1 MATESPCRDARKVSM
16 KQTLSEPGRIPASCS
31 ARWRTAFSILG
42 LQSFILQPQGP
53 TIGANRRAILCI
65 LWLRIVPGEPHAV
78 STLQRL
84 TDRGLVKPPRWL
96 PGQVMYETI
105 MGSVAYGVSS
115 DTSDVDVYG
124 WAIPPKEDIFPHLRG
139 EIPGF
144 GKQAKRF
151 EQYQEHH
158 VEDRDALAGHGRM
171 YDLTIF
177 GIVKFFALAMENNPN
192 IIDSLFTPTTC
203 VLHSTKVGNLVRE
216 NRRLFLHKGAW
227 PKFKGYAYSQLHK
240 IAIKQPQGKRAE
252 LVAEHGFDTKFGY
265 HVVRLIG
272 EVEQILLEGDIDL
285 QRNNEQLKTIRRGEW
300 TEDRLRGWFADKES
314 HLERL
319 YAESTL
325 RAVPD
330 EGQIKALLMQCL
342 EEHYG
347 SLEGCVV
354 DPDRAVAALR
364 NILAELERVRD
375 LL

>member
-1 MATESPCRDARKVSM
+1 M
-16 KQTLSEPGRIPASCS
+16 
-31 ARWRTAFSILG
+31 
-42 LQSFILQPQGP
+42 
-53 TIGANRRAILCI
+53 
-65 LWLRIVPGEPHAV
+65 

-84 TDRGLVKPPRWL
+84 ADRGLVRPPRWL
-96 PGQVMYETI
+96 PGNVQYETI

-124 WAIPPKEDIFPHLRG
+124 WAIPPREDIFPQLRG

-151 EQYQEHH
+151 EVYQEHH
-158 VEDRDALAGHGRM
+158 VADRDALAGHGRS
-171 YDLTIF
+171 YDLAMF
-177 GIVKFFALAMENNPN
+177 GIVKFFQLAMENNPN
-192 IIDSLFTPTTC
+192 VIDSLFTPTTC
-203 VLHSTKVGNLVRE
+203 VLHSTRVGNLVRE

-240 IAIKQPQGKRAE
+240 LAIKQPQGKRAE

-265 HVVRLIG
+265 HVVRLIS
-272 EVEQILLEGDIDL
+272 EVEQILVEGDIDL
-285 QRNNEQLKTIRRGEW
+285 LRNNEQLKAIRRGEW
-300 TEDRLRGWFADKES
+300 TEERLRAWFAEKES

-325 RAVPD
+325 PATPD
-330 EGQIKALLMQCL
+330 EARIKALLLSAL

-347 SLEGCVV
+347 SLDGCVV

-364 NILAELERVRD
+364 NIQAELDRVKD

>member
-1 MATESPCRDARKVSM
+1 M
-16 KQTLSEPGRIPASCS
+16 
-31 ARWRTAFSILG
+31 
-42 LQSFILQPQGP
+42 
-53 TIGANRRAILCI
+53 
-65 LWLRIVPGEPHAV
+65 

-84 TDRGLVKPPRWL
+84 TDRGLIKPPRWL
-96 PGQVMYETI
+96 PGNVQYETI

-115 DTSDVDVYG
+115 ETSDMDVYG
-124 WAIPPKEDIFPHLRG
+124 WAIPMKDDIFPHLRG
-139 EIPGF
+139 DIRGF
-144 GKQAKRF
+144 GKQARPF

-158 VEDRDALAGHGRM
+158 VEDRDALAGHGRT

-177 GIVKFFALAMENNPN
+177 GIVKFFALAMDNNPN

-203 VLHSTKVGNLVRE
+203 VLHITRVGNLVRE

-240 IAIKQPQGKRAE
+240 LAIKQPQGKRAE

-265 HVVRLIG
+265 HVVRLIS
-272 EVEQILLEGDIDL
+272 EVEQILIEGDIDL
-285 QRNNEQLKTIRRGEW
+285 QRNNEQLKAIRRGEW
-300 TEDRLRGWFADKES
+300 TEDRLRTWFADKES
-314 HLERL
+314 DLERL

-330 EGQIKALLMQCL
+330 EGRIKALLMQCL

-347 SLEGCVV
+347 SLADCVV
-354 DPDRAVAALR
+354 DPDRATIALR
-364 NILAELERVRD
+364 NIQAELDRVKD

>member
-1 MATESPCRDARKVSM
+1 M
-16 KQTLSEPGRIPASCS
+16 
-31 ARWRTAFSILG
+31 
-42 LQSFILQPQGP
+42 
-53 TIGANRRAILCI
+53 
-65 LWLRIVPGEPHAV
+65 

-96 PGQVMYETI
+96 PGNVQYETI

-124 WAIPPKEDIFPHLRG
+124 WAIPTREDIFPHLRG

-144 GKQAKRF
+144 GKPAKRF
-151 EQYQEHH
+151 EVYQEHH
-158 VEDRDALAGHGRM
+158 VQDRDALAGHGRS

-177 GIVKFFALAMENNPN
+177 GIVKFFQLAMENNPN
-192 IIDSLFTPTTC
+192 VIDSLFTPTTC
-203 VLHSTKVGNLVRE
+203 VLHSTRVGNLVRE

-240 IAIKQPQGKRAE
+240 LAIKEPQGKRAE

-265 HVVRLIG
+265 HVVRLIA

-285 QRNNEQLKTIRRGEW
+285 QRNNEQLKAIRRGEW
-300 TEDRLRGWFADKES
+300 TEERLRQWFADKES
-314 HLERL
+314 QLERA

-325 RAVPD
+325 RATPD
-330 EGQIKALLMQCL
+330 EPKIKALLLSAL

-347 SLEGCVV
+347 SLEGCIVN
-354 DPDRAVAALR
+354 PDRAVAALR
-364 NILAELERVRD
+364 NIQAELERVKD